1 MFKQTISLQTPGFS
15 LPRHLEELPYWDV
28 SVDENCPIKE
38 VVRLFDQ
45 ADQLPGVTILR
56 RKELLGLLTRDKV
69 FERVGRLYGVELFLK
84 LPAAEFYNLSGNS
97 TLVLSSMNSVDEAI
111 KSVLGRPDKDRY
123 EPFIIR
129 QNEEYRIISVYHLLQ
144 AQQNVLQELYAK
156 VKQLSIIDPLTNTN
170 NRRGFFEAVTPQLEK
185 VDRSET
191 EFSAIIVDVDDFK
204 FVNDRFGHLIGDE
217 ILRLLTQY
225 LQSNLPANATLGRFG
240 GEEFVIFLIDASED
254 EALATAGRLC
264 SGLAG
269 MYHNVNGYSIRI
281 TISAGVS
288 HSKRANQNLD
298 RMLSQA
304 DQAMYTAK
312 QTGRNKAVA
321 WNDTLNSMPGVE
333 VPFRAS
339 PFDQH
344 TLAEGVLEKTLQGWL
359 SLLYLRDYETLTHT
373 QQVANMTLQLA
384 RELGIKDSELE
395 GIHTGAL
402 LHDIGKIAIPD
413 AILFKKGKLSPD
425 EWKVMKMHPQYAYDL
440 MSSIPYFQDV
450 LDIPLY
456 HHEHWDGS
464 GYPHSLSGKNIPF
477 SARIFT
483 LVDVWNALI
492 SDRPYRPAWKVE
504 DVLVYFKS
512 ETGKLFDPDLVSI
525 FLSMIKT

>member
-204 FVNDRFGHLIGDE
+204 FVNDRFGHLM
-217 ILRLLTQY
+217 
-225 LQSNLPANATLGRFG
+225 LPRMKPWQLPGAFA
-240 GEEFVIFLIDASED
+240 
-254 EALATAGRLC
+254 AGWQAC
-264 SGLAG
+264 
-269 MYHNVNGYSIRI
+269 II
-281 TISAGVS
+281 T
-288 HSKRANQNLD
+288 
-298 RMLSQA
+298 
-304 DQAMYTAK
+304 
-312 QTGRNKAVA
+312 
-321 WNDTLNSMPGVE
+321 
-333 VPFRAS
+333 
-339 PFDQH
+339 
-344 TLAEGVLEKTLQGWL
+344 
-359 SLLYLRDYETLTHT
+359 
-373 QQVANMTLQLA
+373 
-384 RELGIKDSELE
+384 
-395 GIHTGAL
+395 
-402 LHDIGKIAIPD
+402 
-413 AILFKKGKLSPD
+413 
-425 EWKVMKMHPQYAYDL
+425 
-440 MSSIPYFQDV
+440 
-450 LDIPLY
+450 
-456 HHEHWDGS
+456 
-464 GYPHSLSGKNIPF
+464 
-477 SARIFT
+477 
-483 LVDVWNALI
+483 
-492 SDRPYRPAWKVE
+492 
-504 DVLVYFKS
+504 
-512 ETGKLFDPDLVSI
+512 
-525 FLSMIKT
+525 